1 MSKKAN
7 PTLVGAFVLGAL
19 GLLVFGI
26 LVLSKGA
33 LFNDSFT
40 CVAFFDESIDGLDVG
55 APVDF
60 QGVRIGTVT
69 DVRLVMDRAVSKKM
83 IRPVM
88 IRLESGRLTYMG
100 DSNVFETMEE
110 GLEYLVG
117 EGLRAQLA
125 PQSMLTGKLK
135 IELGLHTNTP
145 VQRLDTAII
154 GFWQMPTIQS
164 PLQKMTAEVREL
176 PLKDIVYEVH
186 TAVKGISEIVSSEAT
201 RGAVSNAAGAL
212 VEIEQ
217 LAAKINSQIDPLMTQ
232 SAAALASM
240 NQTMT
245 RLQTLM
251 ETIEPQVKPFIMSAT
266 QLSDRIGDLIEKQ
279 SPLRYQT
286 QCALEE
292 VTAAARSLRYLT
304 DYLERHPEALLRGKT
319 E

>member
-33 LFNDSFT
+33 LFNASFT

-69 DVRLVMDRAVSKKM
+69 DVRLVMDRVVSKKM

-88 IRLESGRLTYMG
+88 IRLEGGRLTYMG

-110 GLEYLVG
+110 GMEYLVG

-145 VQRLDTAII
+145 IQRLDTAIT
-154 GFWQMPTIQS
+154 GFWQMPTIPS

-186 TAVKGISEIVSSEAT
+186 AAVKGISDIVSSEST
-201 RGAVSNAAGAL
+201 RSAVSNAAGAL

-232 SAAALASM
+232 SAAALTSM

-251 ETIEPQVKPFIMSAT
+251 AAIEPQVNPFIVSAT

>member
-33 LFNDSFT
+33 LFNASFT

-69 DVRLVMDRAVSKKM
+69 DVRLVMDRVVSKKM

-88 IRLESGRLTYMG
+88 IRLEGGRLTYMG

-110 GLEYLVG
+110 GMEYLVG

-145 VQRLDTAII
+145 IQRLDTAIT
-154 GFWQMPTIQS
+154 GFWQMPTIPS
-164 PLQKMTAEVREL
+164 PLQKMTTEVREL

-186 TAVKGISEIVSSEAT
+186 AAVKGISDIVSSEST
-201 RGAVSNAAGAL
+201 RSAVSNAAGAL

-232 SAAALASM
+232 SAAALTSM

-251 ETIEPQVKPFIMSAT
+251 AAIEPQVNPFIVSAT

>member
-88 IRLESGRLTYMG
+88 IRLEGGRLTYMG

>member
-88 IRLESGRLTYMG
+88 IRLEGGRLTYMG

-154 GFWQMPTIQS
+154 GFWQMPTIPS

>member
-33 LFNDSFT
+33 LFNASFT

-69 DVRLVMDRAVSKKM
+69 DVRLVMDRVVSKKM

-88 IRLESGRLTYMG
+88 IRLEGGRLTYMG

-110 GLEYLVG
+110 GMEYLVG

-145 VQRLDTAII
+145 VQRLDTAIT
-154 GFWQMPTIQS
+154 GFWQMPTIPS

-186 TAVKGISEIVSSEAT
+186 AAVKGISDIVSSEST
-201 RGAVSNAAGAL
+201 RSAVSNAAGAL

-217 LAAKINSQIDPLMTQ
+217 LAAKINNQIDPLMTQ
-232 SAAALASM
+232 SAAALTSM

-251 ETIEPQVKPFIMSAT
+251 AAIEPQVNPFIVSAT